1 MNILESFRIAFSSLM
16 LNKVRALL
24 TMVGIIIGVAAVV
37 GILAIGNGLS
47 QDFEKQFAQL
57 GVGVFYIT
65 PTLDSAGADAGLAA
79 QLSAADAAAIAAPG
93 AAPAVNAVVIE
104 YNGDG
109 TVSAGGDRY
118 VYPVKGITPNHFT
131 ISDNTLGAGRYYT
144 DEEERRGDR
153 VAVIGAE
160 VAQALFGGNEA
171 ALGRRVTVNG
181 VAFDVVGVLTTQ
193 NSQAIFNRP
202 TETVYTPYNAARQR
216 LFRNQVDRRVDVE
229 QLTIQAVDK
238 DQIDVAIEQVTTLLR
253 ERHRLVGENND
264 FSVNNPEQQ
273 AQQAQ
278 ASLIGL
284 NAFLTVIAGIS
295 LLVGGIGIMNIML
308 VSVTQRTREIG
319 LRKAVGARRRDIL
332 QQFLIEAVTLC
343 LLGGAIG
350 VAIGYLMSF
359 AGTFVLQT
367 VFRAEGSS
375 ASVTTGSIILATVVS
390 AAIGIGFGF
399 FPALRAANMNPIQA
413 LRLV

>member
-47 QDFEKQFAQL
+47 QYFEKQFAQL

-202 TETVYTPYNAARQR
+202 TETVYTPYNAVRQR

-308 VSVTQRTREIG
+308 VSVTERTREIG
-319 LRKAVGARRRDIL
+319 LRLAIGALEREVL
-332 QQFLIEAVTLC
+332 LQFLIEAVALAA
-343 LLGGAIG
+343 LGGLIGIVLATGASIGLASLMQVPYLFNPTVNVVSFVFSAGIG
-350 VAIGYLMSF
+350 VLFGY
-359 AGTFVLQT
+359 
-367 VFRAEGSS
+367 
-375 ASVTTGSIILATVVS
+375 
-390 AAIGIGFGF
+390 
-399 FPALRAANMNPIQA
+399 FPARRAARMDPIEA
-413 LRLV
+413 LRHE